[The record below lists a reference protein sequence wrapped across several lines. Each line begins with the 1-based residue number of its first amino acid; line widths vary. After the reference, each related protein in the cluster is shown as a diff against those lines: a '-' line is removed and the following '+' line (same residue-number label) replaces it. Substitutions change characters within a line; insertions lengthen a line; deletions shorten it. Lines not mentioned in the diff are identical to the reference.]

1 MNNERPYKNRARL
14 AQAIINEM
22 MGRTVYGSFRVTYVE
37 GRDADLCKEAPYRYA
52 NLNVIIGEEGRS
64 NFVCTV
70 DLLNPDETGK
80 GIDQL
85 VNYGLLPCYFDAK
98 DEEGER

>member
-1 MNNERPYKNRARL
+1 MKERPYRLRAKI
-14 AQAIINEM
+14 AQAIIDELM
-22 MGRTVYGSFRVTYVE
+22 SRTVYGSFRFTYTE
-37 GRDADLCKEAPYRYA
+37 GRDADLCREAPYHYA
-52 NLNVIIGEEGRS
+52 NLSVIIGEEGRS

-85 VNYGLLPCYFDAK
+85 VNYGLLPCYFDPK
-98 DEEGER
+98 EIEED